1 MSVWVIGGTSGI
13 GKAITDTLDHN
24 KDCGWVFSTGEDVDV
39 TDQSAIEQQLINISD
54 TTTGEIQD
62 PLQQVFFCAGMNYL
76 QWVGK
81 MDSAGLGN
89 AQEVIDINLM
99 GFINVMN
106 FLVKAWDDGLFDC
119 RDFGRLPLNV
129 CAISSDA
136 AERPMRTSIAYC
148 ASKAGLNM
156 AIRVAARELGPKGWR
171 VWGVAPGM
179 IGGGEHLKDNPYRS
193 NMTEYID
200 ARVPEVRGWTSE
212 EAEMYEAQQS
222 VVRNPLRIH
231 PTDIADFVVP
241 LNEPGNHSHV
251 NGNIFTVNGG
261 R

>member
-1 MSVWVIGGTSGI
+1 MHMSAWVIGGTSGI
-13 GKAITDTLDHN
+13 GKAIVETLKHN
-24 KDCGWVFSTGEDVDV
+24 GGDGFILATGENVDV
-39 TDQSAIEQQLINISD
+39 TDQSAIEQQLVDISD
-54 TTTGEIQD
+54 ATTGEAED
-62 PLQQVFFCAGMNYL
+62 PLQQVFFCAGINYL
-76 QWVGK
+76 EWLGK
-81 MDSAGLGN
+81 MDDAGLGN
-89 AQEVIDINLM
+89 AQEVIDVNLM

-106 FLVKAWDDGLFDC
+106 LLVKAWDDGLLDC
-119 RDFGRLPLNV
+119 ESYGRLPINV

-136 AERPMRTSIAYC
+136 SERPMRTSIAYC

-171 VWGVAPGM
+171 VFGVAPGM
-179 IGGGEHLKDNPYRS
+179 IEHTEHYPS
-193 NMTEYID
+193 TMTQYID
-200 ARVPEVRGWTSE
+200 VRVPEVRGWTAD

-231 PTDIADFVVP
+231 PMDIADFAIP
-241 LNEPGNHSHV
+241 LNSSGNHPHV